1 MVDGELISRKLS
13 QLRQY
18 TDELRQAD
26 DINWEKYRSDTRSRA
41 FVERYLHLAIEEVM
55 DISNHIISFYQWREP
70 ESFRDI
76 FQVLS
81 ENGVIPE
88 QALHSFQNM
97 ASFRNMLV
105 HRYERIEDEVV
116 FGIFKKRLSDFY
128 YFIDVIK
135 SWLESIRPSHET
147 SDE

>member
-1 MVDGELISRKLS
+1 
-13 QLRQY
+13 
-18 TDELRQAD
+18 
-26 DINWEKYRSDTRSRA
+26 
-41 FVERYLHLAIEEVM
+41 
-55 DISNHIISFYQWREP
+55 
-70 ESFRDI
+70 
-76 FQVLS
+76 
-81 ENGVIPE
+81 VIPA

-135 SWLESIRPSHET
+135 NWLESIRPAHET

>member
-1 MVDGELISRKLS
+1 MVDEELISRKLS

-18 TDELRQAD
+18 ADELSRAD
-26 DINWEKYRSDTRSRA
+26 DINWEKYRSDIRSRA

-55 DISNHIISFYQWREP
+55 DISNHIISFHQWREP

-81 ENGVIPE
+81 ENGAIPE
-88 QALHSFQNM
+88 QDLSSFQNM

-128 YFIDVIK
+128 HFIYLIK
-135 SWLESIRPSHET
+135 SWLESIRH
-147 SDE
+147 

>member
-1 MVDGELISRKLS
+1 MVDEELISRKLS

-18 TDELRQAD
+18 ADELSLAD
-26 DINWEKYRSDTRSRA
+26 DINWEKYRSDIRSRA

-55 DISNHIISFYQWREP
+55 DISNHIISFHQWREP

-81 ENGVIPE
+81 ENKVIPE
-88 QALHSFQNM
+88 QELYSLQNM

-116 FGIFKKRLSDFY
+116 FGIFKKKLNDFY
-128 YFIDVIK
+128 HFIHRIK
-135 SWLESIRPSHET
+135 RWLASSRK
-147 SDE
+147 